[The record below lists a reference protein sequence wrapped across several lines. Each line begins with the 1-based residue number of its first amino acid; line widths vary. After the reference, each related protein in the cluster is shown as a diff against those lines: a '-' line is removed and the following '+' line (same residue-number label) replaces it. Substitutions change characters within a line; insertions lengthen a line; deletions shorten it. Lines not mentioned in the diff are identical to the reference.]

1 MSEAASPNKD
11 PQPAPGPSHSPAAA
25 PSKASDSRGGAPFA
39 LVALALLVGAGGLAA
54 GGWSFWRLQG
64 LQDSLQSQNSRFES
78 GIRSQLDSLVQS
90 DQRLRAS
97 LDQLPGSAELDEQRR
112 ILGMLQGDQQR
123 MSQRLDTVLGGSRK
137 EWRLAEA
144 EHLLR
149 LASLR
154 LSALQDVNSARALVE
169 GADEILR
176 EQDDPASFA
185 ARQQLAKAVEAL
197 RSVQQPDRTGL
208 FLKLGAL
215 REQVAQLQPLAPI
228 FQQEQAPA
236 VAGRWQQ
243 WWEKISRFVRID
255 LHADQDIRPLLS
267 GQNLSQVRLTLDLAL
282 EQAQWA
288 ALHAQ
293 PEVYRQALKEAQD
306 VLAGQFNTDHPQSAA
321 LLKRLA
327 ELAEQPVAVQA
338 PDLAPALATL
348 QTYLQRRQ
356 ALEQPQADGSAAGEG
371 QEARP

>member
-11 PQPAPGPSHSPAAA
+11 PQPAPGLSHSPAAA
-25 PSKASDSRGGAPFA
+25 SSKASDSRGGAPFA

-64 LQDSLQSQNSRFES
+64 LQDSLQSQNNRFES

-90 DQRLRAS
+90 DQRLRTS

-215 REQVAQLQPLAPI
+215 RDQVAQLQPLAPI
-228 FQQEQAPA
+228 FQQEQDPA

-267 GQNLSQVRLTLDLAL
+267 GQNLAQVRLTLDLAL

-288 ALHAQ
+288 ALHAH
-293 PEVYRQALKEAQD
+293 PEIYRQALKEAQD

>member
-11 PQPAPGPSHSPAAA
+11 PQPTPGPSHSPAAA
-25 PSKASDSRGGAPFA
+25 PSKVSDSRGGAPFA
-39 LVALALLVGAGGLAA
+39 LVALALLVGVGGLAA

-64 LQDSLQSQNSRFES
+64 LQGSLQSQSSRFES
-78 GIRSQLDSLVQS
+78 GIRSQLASLVQS

-215 REQVAQLQPLAPI
+215 RDQVAQLQPLAPI